1 MPTNQRPSNAN
12 NGLSVPRN
20 SKPANPK
27 LVGGVFVDGV
37 GGKGGLP
44 RRRKGA
50 ETGNE
55 WDEVPL
61 VPIETVRVKRVC
73 GAGKARSGLASL

>member
-1 MPTNQRPSNAN
+1 MPTNKRLPNAN
-12 NGLSVPRN
+12 NEASVPRN

-37 GGKGGLP
+37 GGKEGLP

-50 ETGNE
+50 ETENE
-55 WDEVPL
+55 W
-61 VPIETVRVKRVC
+61 
-73 GAGKARSGLASL
+73 